1 MIVLYVRRHNVMYPR
16 AVLASCRM
24 ASCSL
29 QLSLH
34 LRKHRLAAR
43 FADPAIRFCVE
54 MHIHPHTTRHNTR
67 AHTHTRVYGFFCICF
82 YLYLHISLYLSVSN
96 YNIHVSLWYVCVY
109 IYIYQRYICACIHT
123 HMHTCMS
130 QPGELAACALSHNFR
145 DRTIG
150 TKLGSGLR
158 DVCGRGPQ
166 LDLKGCNVGPVLTR
180 TGSLLCAVL
189 YINIKGTPRIVLQ
202 KLRGHFSGVQE
213 PQQWFHVYQGQGS
226 FALCVL
232 TGGSQE
238 LLIIYLYSEL

>member
-109 IYIYQRYICACIHT
+109 IYISKIHLC
-123 HMHTCMS
+123 MHTYTHAYMHVS
-130 QPGELAACALSHNFR
+130 TR
-145 DRTIG
+145 RTR
-150 TKLGSGLR
+150 GLC
-158 DVCGRGPQ
+158 VIPQ
-166 LDLKGCNVGPVLTR
+166 LQRPNHRNETR
-180 TGSLLCAVL
+180 KRASRRLW
-189 YINIKGTPRIVLQ
+189 KGTSAGFEGLQCRARIN
-202 KLRGHFSGVQE
+202 
-213 PQQWFHVYQGQGS
+213 
-226 FALCVL
+226 
-232 TGGSQE
+232 
-238 LLIIYLYSEL
+238 